1 MSKINVRNI
10 IKSDYTNICKLISEA
25 LGYDNEFAVL
35 SARLNRLT
43 DNGYIT
49 LVAEVNDMVV
59 GFVGFLVMSAYE
71 FEGEYIRILALASD
85 KEYQNIGVGTAL
97 LNAVEKYAADNGITT
112 IALHSGTERTEA
124 HGFYENR
131 GYRKYGFG
139 FKKDLV

>member
-1 MSKINVRNI
+1 
-10 IKSDYTNICKLISEA
+10 
-25 LGYDNEFAVL
+25 
-35 SARLNRLT
+35 
-43 DNGYIT
+43 
-49 LVAEVNDMVV
+49 MVV

-71 FEGEYIRILALASD
+71 FEGDYIRILALESD
-85 KEYQNIGVGTAL
+85 KEYQNIGVDTAL
-97 LNAVEKYAADNGITT
+97 LNAVEKYAADNCITT

>member
-10 IKSDYTNICKLISEA
+10 AKFDYESVCNLIKNS

-71 FEGEYIRILALASD
+71 FEGDYIRILALASD
-85 KEYQNIGVGTAL
+85 KEYQNIVVGTAL
-97 LNAVEKYAADNGITT
+97 LNTVEKYASDNDIST
-112 IALHSGTERTEA
+112 IVLSSGAERTKA
-124 HGFYENR
+124 HCFYENR
-131 GYRKYGFG
+131 GYHKYGFG
-139 FKKDLV
+139 FKKEM